1 MAVSNSV
8 KIYSMST
15 GQIIST
21 LSGRTTVGEAGSSVG
36 HSDKITALSLDPDSP
51 FQLMTASL
59 DGTLKVW
66 DFLEAT
72 LLKTIQVG
80 LQITHLCLHTAHP
93 GYAFI
98 ACNKPPKKMSKQDGE
113 QPPFPKLDILN
124 LTDTVL
130 QRANPERNP
139 PCSKYISPP
148 NQASPSIVPRRPPT
162 FEHGEPSR

>member
-1 MAVSNSV
+1 
-8 KIYSMST
+8 MST

-98 ACNKPPKKMSKQDGE
+98 ACNRPPKKMSKQDGE

-148 NQASPSIVPRRPPT
+148 NQALPSIVPRRPPT
-162 FEHGEPSR
+162 FEHGELSR